1 MISVVIP
8 VLNNHNYTR
17 ELLTDIFMNVVK
29 PDDII
34 IIDNG
39 SEESYEDMIR
49 ILRNPTINYIRFSE
63 NRGVN
68 AAWNLG
74 IMLAKN
80 ELVTVLNNDI
90 LLNMYFF
97 KKILE
102 TMQDPFVGICVPAT
116 LKEAKFY
123 DKDESVKI
131 RDLARREGWAFTIRK
146 NIVNK
151 CGYIPDKLKIFC
163 GDDFLFDSSTKIG
176 FRNVKMLNNHVFHYG
191 SVTVKQY
198 DLERTMLKAEKICW
212 EQIKKEID
220 GG

>member
-8 VLNNHNYTR
+8 VLDNHNYTR
-17 ELLTDIFMNVVK
+17 DLLNDIFANTTK
-29 PDDII
+29 PSEII

-39 SEESYEDMIR
+39 SKESYEDMIR
-49 ILRNPTINYIRFSE
+49 ILRNPTINYIRFNE

-80 ELVTVLNNDI
+80 DLVTVLNNDI
-90 LLNMYFF
+90 LLNLFFF
-97 KKILE
+97 KKVLK
-102 TMQDPFVGICVPAT
+102 TMEDPFIGICVPNT
-116 LKEAKFY
+116 LKDAQFR
-123 DKDESVKI
+123 DKDEEPKVK
-131 RDLARREGWAFTIRK
+131 DLGKREGWAFTIRK
-146 NIVNK
+146 EIVSK

-163 GDDFLFDSSTKIG
+163 GDDFLFDASRKIG
-176 FRNVKMLNNHVFHYG
+176 FRNVKMMNNYIFHYG

-198 DLERTMLKAEKICW
+198 DPARSILKCEKLCW
-212 EQIKKEID
+212 EQIKKDIY